1 MASKVFGI
9 DFGTSTIKIYKK
21 NEGVIFDEKN
31 LIAICN
37 GQAVA
42 IGNEAFEM
50 LGKAPDNYTITY
62 PVKNGVIADI
72 KNMLLLLNEAFYKLE
87 KKYGKVSGA
96 EIIVATP
103 TDITEVEQRAY
114 FDLASNCI
122 AKPKKVRVVQKP
134 VACAIGSGLEV
145 MDASGVMV
153 VDMGANTTEI
163 SIMSIGGIVSSKL
176 IPIGGNTFDEA
187 IINNVRKKYNLII
200 GHATAENLKKQL
212 AFAVDPEHLTATAC
226 GKDVLSGLPIVVEI
240 DSEFI
245 TETIKDSLNQIL
257 DSVRAILENAPPE
270 ISADIIDTGVFIAG
284 GSAYIRNLDKF
295 FSSDTE
301 LSIHICDDPANT
313 VVKGLGIILE
323 EGGRFDEIAFY
334 SAQLSHLG

>member
-50 LGKAPDNYTITY
+50 FGKAPDNYNITY

-72 KNMLLLLNEAFYKLE
+72 KNMLLLLNEAFYKIE

-114 FDLASNCI
+114 FDLATNCI
-122 AKPKKVRVVQKP
+122 AKPKKVRIVQKP

-163 SIMSIGGIVSSKL
+163 SIMSIGGIVSSRL
-176 IPIGGNTFDEA
+176 IPIGGNTLDEA
-187 IINNVRKKYNLII
+187 ITNNVRKKYNLII

-212 AFAVDPEHLTATAC
+212 AFACNPEHLTATAC

-245 TETIKDSLNQIL
+245 TETIKDALNQIL

-270 ISADIIDTGVFIAG
+270 ISADIIDTGIFLAG

-295 FSSDTE
+295 FSQDTE
-301 LSIHICDDPANT
+301 LTTHVCVDPANT

-323 EGGRFDEIAFY
+323 EGGRYDEIAFY